1 MSGAAAPKLLLT
13 GEPGSGKTTTLRAV
27 VDHLRGR
34 VPLSGFLTE
43 EIRERGHRIGFRGV
57 TLDGADFLL
66 AHVGISGSSRVGP
79 YGVDLAGLE
88 SVGITAMR
96 PAAPGTL
103 VVVDEI
109 GKMECL
115 SPAFKTE
122 IERLL
127 DDETPLLASVAAVGT
142 GFVKTVRKHPRVKT
156 FTLTRGGS
164 ATMAVEIE
172 RALERALGGRA
183 GVVR

>member
-1 MSGAAAPKLLLT
+1 MSGPAPPKLLLT
-13 GEPGSGKTTTLRAV
+13 GEPGSGKTTTLRTV
-27 VDHLRGR
+27 VEHLRGR

-43 EIRERGHRIGFRGV
+43 EIREQGHRVGFRGV
-57 TLDGADFLL
+57 TLDGGDFLL
-66 AHVGISGSSRVGP
+66 AHVRSAGSARVGP

-88 SVGITAMR
+88 SIGIAAMK
-96 PAAPGTL
+96 PTAPGTL
-103 VVVDEI
+103 VVVDEV

-115 SPAFKTE
+115 SRAFKLE

-156 FTLTRGGS
+156 FTLARGGS

-172 RALERALGGRA
+172 RALERALGSGA